1 MFIHLRCLIV
11 ALIFGASLS
20 MASATETL
28 DAAAVQDLVS
38 SKTWKI
44 TIGLDRTMF
53 WDWKSDGSVCARTF
67 GAARTEDCADEGE
80 WNLRKNVL
88 CWKLSWL
95 FLRRNILGDRCAY
108 IRGANN
114 EYEVL
119 REEPDGTPASQP
131 FFKFSIVK

>member
-1 MFIHLRCLIV
+1 MSLHLRCLSI
-11 ALIFGASLS
+11 ALIFGTSLS
-20 MASATETL
+20 MASASETL
-28 DAAAVQDLVS
+28 DSAALRDLVS

-44 TIGLDRTMF
+44 KIQDKAMF
-53 WDWKSDGSVCARTF
+53 WDWKSDGSVCARIL
-67 GAARTEDCADEGE
+67 GSARTEDCADEGK

-95 FLRRNILGDRCAY
+95 FSGGSKLGDRCVY

-114 EYEVL
+114 EYGAL

-131 FFKFSIVK
+131 LFEFSLVK

>member
-1 MFIHLRCLIV
+1 M
-11 ALIFGASLS
+11 ALIFGTSLS
-20 MASATETL
+20 MASASETL
-28 DAAAVQDLVS
+28 DAAALQDLVS

-44 TIGLDRTMF
+44 KIRHRDMF
-53 WDWKSDGSVCARTF
+53 WDWKSDGSVCARIA
-67 GAARTEDCADEGE
+67 GAARTEDCADEGK

-95 FLRRNILGDRCAY
+95 YLGDGNKVGDRCAY

-131 FFKFSIVK
+131 LFEFSLVD